1 MRANKMKGV
10 NGEVLRRKIYTQLL
24 AWKNSKAKK
33 DAILLRG
40 VRQCGKTYIVREF
53 GKREYTSFIEI
64 NFIERPDLQDIFTG
78 NLNVDNMIQQIK
90 LNLPGCEFIPGDTLL
105 FFDEIQDA
113 PNARTSLKFWAQDG
127 RFDCIASG
135 SLLGIDYKNEVS
147 IPVGYE
153 QQLVMHT
160 LDLEEFLWALEIDM
174 QLQDLLLPYVD
185 GTKRIPDATHNA
197 LSKYLQEYMVVGGL
211 PEVVSTYVATKDFY
225 KVHLLQEKILRD
237 YQDDIAKYAVNQDKI
252 KAKQCFLS
260 IPRQLSKENHKFQ
273 YSVVEKKATARKFI
287 SSLDWLHNAG
297 LIDFAYNVNSLWF
310 PLKAYV
316 KAEQFRVYLC
326 DIGLLVAMYGYQMK
340 VAILSDA
347 LEGPAK
353 GGIYESLVA
362 DILAKRGEELYYYKK
377 EDSTLEIEFLL
388 ERDCKLVPIEVKARK
403 GATRSLNELLK
414 MEQIE
419 KGYKLTAQN
428 TGVVDKK
435 ITLPLYMSTVI

>member
-1 MRANKMKGV
+1 M
-10 NGEVLRRKIYTQLL
+10 LRRKIYDKLL
-24 AWKNSKAKK
+24 AWKKRTGKK

-53 GKREYTSFIEI
+53 GKREYKNFIEI
-64 NFIERPDLQDIFTG
+64 NFIERPDMQAVFSG
-78 NLNVDNMIQQIK
+78 NLDVDSMVQQIK
-90 LNLPGCEFIPGDTLL
+90 LSMPGCQFIPGETLL
-105 FFDEIQDA
+105 FLDEIQDA
-113 PNARTSLKFWAQDG
+113 PNARTSLKFWTQDG

-153 QQLVMHT
+153 QQLIMRT
-160 LDLEEFLWALEIDM
+160 LDFEEFIWALGVEVNLKDM
-174 QLQDLLLPYVD
+174 LAPYVD
-185 GTKRIPDATHNA
+185 GTKRVPEAMHNS
-197 LSKYLQEYMVVGGL
+197 LNKYLQEYMVVGGL
-211 PEVVSTYVATKDFY
+211 PEVVDTYIATKDFY
-225 KVHLLQEKILRD
+225 QVHLLQEKILRD
-237 YQDDIAKYAVNQDKI
+237 YQDDIAKYALNQDKI

-273 YSVVEKKATARKFI
+273 YSVVEKKATARKFT

-297 LIDFAYNVNSLWF
+297 LIDFAYNVNSPWF

-316 KAEQFRVYLC
+316 KEDQFRVYLC

-340 VAILSDA
+340 IALLSDA

-377 EDSTLEIEFLL
+377 EDSTLEIEFII
-388 ERDCKLVPIEVKARK
+388 ERDCKLVPVEVKARK
-403 GATRSLNELLK
+403 GSTRSLNELLK
-414 MEQIE
+414 MDNIE
-419 KGYKLTAQN
+419 RGYKLTAQN
-428 TGVVDKK
+428 TGVVEKK
-435 ITLPLYMSTVI
+435 ITLPLYMAAII

>member
-1 MRANKMKGV
+1 M
-10 NGEVLRRKIYTQLL
+10 LRRKIYDKLL
-24 AWKNSKAKK
+24 AWKNNKGKK

-53 GKREYTSFIEI
+53 GKREYKNFIEI
-64 NFIERPDLQDIFTG
+64 NFIERPDMQAVFSG
-78 NLNVDNMIQQIK
+78 NLDVDNMVQQIK
-90 LNLPGCEFIPGDTLL
+90 LSMPGCQFIPGETLL
-105 FFDEIQDA
+105 FLDEIQDA
-113 PNARTSLKFWAQDG
+113 PNARTSLKFWTQDG

-153 QQLVMHT
+153 QQLIMRT
-160 LDLEEFLWALEIDM
+160 LDFEEFIWALGAEVNLKEM
-174 QLQDLLLPYVD
+174 LAPYVD
-185 GTKRIPDATHNA
+185 GAKRVPEAMHNS
-197 LSKYLQEYMVVGGL
+197 LNKYLQEYMVVGGL
-211 PEVVSTYVATKDFY
+211 PEVVDTYIATKDFY
-225 KVHLLQEKILRD
+225 QVHLLQEKILRD
-237 YQDDIAKYAVNQDKI
+237 YQDDIAKYALNQDKI

-273 YSVVEKKATARKFI
+273 YSVVEKKATARKFT

-297 LIDFAYNVNSLWF
+297 LIDFAYNVNSPWF

-316 KAEQFRVYLC
+316 KEDQFRVYLC

-340 VAILSDA
+340 IALLSDA

-377 EDSTLEIEFLL
+377 EDSTLEIEFIL
-388 ERDCKLVPIEVKARK
+388 ERECKLVPVEVKARK
-403 GATRSLNELLK
+403 GSTRSLNELLK
-414 MEQIE
+414 MDNIE
-419 KGYKLTAQN
+419 RGYKLTAQN
-428 TGVVDKK
+428 TGVVEKK
-435 ITLPLYMSTVI
+435 ITLPLYMAAIV

>member
-1 MRANKMKGV
+1 MRQEKGV
-10 NGEVLRRKIYTQLL
+10 SRLMLRRKIYDKLL
-24 AWKNSKAKK
+24 AWKNNKGKK

-53 GKREYTSFIEI
+53 GKREYKNFIEI
-64 NFIERPDLQDIFTG
+64 NFIERPDMQAVFSG
-78 NLNVDNMIQQIK
+78 NLDVDNMVQQIK
-90 LNLPGCEFIPGDTLL
+90 LSMPGCQFIPGETLL
-105 FFDEIQDA
+105 FLDEIQDA
-113 PNARTSLKFWAQDG
+113 PNARTSLKFWTQDG

-153 QQLVMHT
+153 QQLIMRT
-160 LDLEEFLWALEIDM
+160 LDFEEFLWALGAEVNLKEM
-174 QLQDLLLPYVD
+174 LAPYVD
-185 GTKRIPDATHNA
+185 GAKRVPEAMHNS
-197 LSKYLQEYMVVGGL
+197 LNKYLQEYMVVGGL
-211 PEVVSTYVATKDFY
+211 PEVVDTYIATKDFY
-225 KVHLLQEKILRD
+225 QVHLLQEKILRD
-237 YQDDIAKYAVNQDKI
+237 YQDDIAKYALNQDKI

-273 YSVVEKKATARKFI
+273 YSVVEKKATARKFT

-297 LIDFAYNVNSLWF
+297 LIDFAYNVNSPWF

-316 KAEQFRVYLC
+316 KEDQFRVYLC

-340 VAILSDA
+340 IALLSDA

-377 EDSTLEIEFLL
+377 EDSTLEIEFIL
-388 ERDCKLVPIEVKARK
+388 ERDCKLVPVEVKARK
-403 GATRSLNELLK
+403 GSTRSLNELLK
-414 MEQIE
+414 MDNIE
-419 KGYKLTAQN
+419 RGYKLTAQN
-428 TGVVDKK
+428 TGVVEKK
-435 ITLPLYMSTVI
+435 ITLPLYMAAII

>member
-1 MRANKMKGV
+1 M
-10 NGEVLRRKIYTQLL
+10 LRRKIYDKLL
-24 AWKNSKAKK
+24 AWKNSEKK

-53 GKREYTSFIEI
+53 GKREYKNFIEI
-64 NFIERPDLQDIFTG
+64 NFIERPDLKAIFSG
-78 NLNVDNMIQQIK
+78 NLDVDSMVQQIK
-90 LNLPGCEFIPGDTLL
+90 LNMPGSQFIPGETLL
-105 FFDEIQDA
+105 FLDEIQDA
-113 PNARTSLKFWAQDG
+113 PNARTSLKFWTQDG
-127 RFDCIASG
+127 RFACIASG

-153 QQLVMHT
+153 QQLIMRT
-160 LDLEEFLWALEIDM
+160 LDFEEFLWALDVNIELREM
-174 QLQDLLLPYVD
+174 LAPYVK
-185 GTKRIPDATHNA
+185 GTRPVPDAMHNA
-197 LSKYLQEYMVVGGL
+197 LNKYLQEYMVVGGL
-211 PEVVSTYVATKDFY
+211 PEVVSTYVETKDFY
-225 KVHLLQEKILRD
+225 KVHNLQEKILRD

-310 PLKAYV
+310 PLKAYI
-316 KAEQFRVYLC
+316 KEDQFRVYLC
-326 DIGLLVAMYGYQMK
+326 DIGLLIAMYGYQMK
-340 VAILSDA
+340 TAILTGS

-362 DILAKRGEELYYYKK
+362 DMLAKRGEELYYYKK
-377 EDSTLEIEFLL
+377 EDSTLEIEFML
-388 ERDCKLVPIEVKARK
+388 ERNCKLVPVEVKAKK

-414 MEQIE
+414 LEQIE

-428 TGVVDKK
+428 CGVVDKK
-435 ITLPLYMSTVI
+435 ITLPLYMAMVI